1 MNLKPL
7 ILRTGM
13 NIKRGEM
20 FIAALDPVIGHEHE
34 VAKTRPVII
43 VSNNIGNT
51 YSGTVTIIPVTSK
64 NLTKIY
70 PFEVYLPDDAGPLKQ
85 NSKAKADQIRTLDKA
100 RLIRSIG
107 MLNDELMNNMDK
119 AIKVHLNLS

>member
-1 MNLKPL
+1 MS
-7 ILRTGM
+7 
-13 NIKRGEM
+13 
-20 FIAALDPVIGHEHE
+20 FFVC
-34 VAKTRPVII
+34 II
-43 VSNNIGNT
+43 MSI
-51 YSGTVTIIPVTSK
+51 YSGTVTIIPVTAK

-70 PFEVYLPDDAGPLKQ
+70 PFEVYLPKDAGPLKK

-100 RLIRSIG
+100 RLLTSIG

>member
-1 MNLKPL
+1 
-7 ILRTGM
+7 M
-13 NIKRGEM
+13 NIKRGEI
-20 FIAALDPVIGHEHE
+20 FIAGLDPVIGHE

-43 VSNNIGNT
+43 VSNNIGNI

-70 PFEVYLPDDAGPLKQ
+70 PFEVYLPNDACPLKK

-100 RLIRSIG
+100 RLIKSLG
-107 MLNDELMNNMDK
+107 MLNDELVKNMDK
-119 AIKVHLNLS
+119 AIKVHLNL

>member
-1 MNLKPL
+1 
-7 ILRTGM
+7 M

-20 FIAALDPVIGHEHE
+20 FIAALDPVIGHE
-34 VAKTRPVII
+34 VVKTRPVII

>member
-1 MNLKPL
+1 
-7 ILRTGM
+7 M
-13 NIKRGEM
+13 NIKRGEI
-20 FIAALDPVIGHEHE
+20 FIAALDPVIGHE

-70 PFEVYLPDDAGPLKQ
+70 PFEVYIPNDVGPLKK

-100 RLIRSIG
+100 RLIKSIG
-107 MLNDELMNNMDK
+107 MLTDELVNNMDK
-119 AIKVHLNLS
+119 AIKVHLNV

>member
-20 FIAALDPVIGHEHE
+20 FIAALDPVIGHE
-34 VAKTRPVII
+34 VVKTRPVII

>member
-1 MNLKPL
+1 M
-7 ILRTGM
+7 T
-13 NIKRGEM
+13 IKRGEV
-20 FIAALDPVIGHEHE
+20 FIAALDPVIGHE

-43 VSNNIGNT
+43 VSNNIGNQ

-70 PFEVYLPDDAGPLKQ
+70 PFEVYLPKDAGPLKKIQ
-85 NSKAKADQIRTLDKA
+85 KQRQIKIRTLDKA
-100 RLIRSIG
+100 RLLKSIG

-119 AIKVHLNLS
+119 AIKVH

>member
-1 MNLKPL
+1 
-7 ILRTGM
+7 M
-13 NIKRGEM
+13 NIKRGEI
-20 FIAALDPVIGHEHE
+20 FIAGLDPVIGHE

-43 VSNNIGNT
+43 VSNNIGNI

-70 PFEVYLPDDAGPLKQ
+70 PFEVYLPNDAGPLKK

-100 RLIRSIG
+100 RLIKSLG
-107 MLNDELMNNMDK
+107 MLNDELVKNMDK
-119 AIKVHLNLS
+119 AIKVHLNL